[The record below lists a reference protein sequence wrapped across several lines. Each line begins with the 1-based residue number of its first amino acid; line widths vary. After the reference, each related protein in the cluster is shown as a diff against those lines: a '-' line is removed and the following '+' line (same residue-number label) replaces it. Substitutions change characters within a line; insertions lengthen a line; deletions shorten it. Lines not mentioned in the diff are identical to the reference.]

1 MEEKNTR
8 LKILKVATK
17 LFAEYGFE
25 GTSTRDICKAAN
37 INISLI
43 SYYFGGKEKLYD
55 EIISDSVRKQNE
67 FMERFIDIN
76 ADISVLSFSEKINL
90 LKLTLEKVIDYIFN
104 EISRESLII
113 FLRRHQKT
121 SHSQRFPL
129 DDFLHKLVGAILN
142 KDKYS
147 QDVVYAVLFLMS
159 QIVFPFLVENSLL
172 HLLQADSMNKIDTQK
187 IKKHINNYI
196 DQFFLNIN

>member
-17 LFAEYGFE
+17 LFAEYGFD

-43 SYYFGGKEKLYD
+43 SYYFGGKEKLYE
-55 EIISDSVRKQNE
+55 EIISESVKKQNE

-76 ADISVLSFSEKINL
+76 ADIAVLSFSEKINL
-90 LKLTLEKVIDYIFN
+90 LKFTLEKVIDYIFN
-104 EISRESLII
+104 EISKESLII

-121 SHSQRFPL
+121 SQSQRFHL

-147 QDVVYAVLFLMS
+147 QHVVYAVLFLMS
-159 QIVFPFLVENSLL
+159 QIVFPFLIENSLL
-172 HLLQADSMNKIDTQK
+172 QMLKADSMNKLDTNT
-187 IKKHINNYI
+187 IKDHINNYI